1 LTDFAVETSA
11 ERPGVLV
18 VRGELDI
25 ATVDQLL
32 AEARTALDTTTSPAL
47 QVDLSG
53 VTFVDSTGLGAL
65 VRIRNEAEQHGHEVE
80 LVGVRP
86 EVRRV
91 LDLTGL
97 TEIFPDRAQS

>member
-1 LTDFAVETSA
+1 MTEFVA
-11 ERPGVLV
+11 ERSPDRPGVLLV
-18 VRGELDI
+18 SGELDI
-25 ATVDQLL
+25 ATVDQLVG
-32 AEARTALDTTTSPAL
+32 EARAALESATSVL
-47 QVDLSG
+47 RIDLAG

-65 VRIRNEAEQHGHEVE
+65 VRVRNEAEQQGRHVD

-97 TEIFPDRAQS
+97 SEIFPDEPER